1 MTKGLLGAHPVA
13 NGKDGDRIVVLE
25 PPPDPAL
32 AFLSN
37 CQEFL
42 SSCLLRHFAVCES
55 IFQVRK

>member
-13 NGKDGDRIVVLE
+13 NGKNGVRIVLLE

-37 CQEFL
+37 C
-42 SSCLLRHFAVCES
+42 
-55 IFQVRK
+55 